1 MTVEIQ
7 WDPAKGDANLNKH
20 GVAFEEAATA
30 FADPLSLT
38 IQDPLHS
45 QGESRFVLIGR
56 AQAGRLLVVV
66 HVERGDS
73 IRVISART
81 ATRKERKTYEEIT

>member
-56 AQAGRLLVVV
+56 A
-66 HVERGDS
+66 
-73 IRVISART
+73 
-81 ATRKERKTYEEIT
+81 